1 MKLYSVDRA
10 EQSKKLSLEKDNG
23 SMDARIKRKLV
34 ALKEKD
40 SQKTQRTISE
50 LDWHHFRKQNQGLS
64 DIIKDNAEIQETL
77 PDIKLA
83 KRILVSGILSPND
96 MISTRLN
103 YYLEGNDTHK
113 EGSLRILSLI
123 EDYFTREANILDNLP
138 ELLADV
144 LFNTGSYPVLILPE
158 TVIDTVINSD
168 CQIGKEDLTCALE
181 SLNSNLGL
189 LGKPSRPTPFVITDN
204 FNLLKKP
211 SLLEKKRAEAVQ
223 ALIRDQ
229 QVGLEAKALY
239 PKRVYDK
246 SPLQVLRKEPS
257 RFGAPVLMKIPSS
270 ATLPVYVPGNPSA
283 HVGYF
288 ILLDETGRPL
298 SQANQENNLRNL
310 KRTGKNEAEARLSEM
325 VVGMHN
331 ALYGDDLNRDKNKI
345 NFDLF
350 VHLLEEELGH
360 RLSEGVFEEE
370 TMLAN
375 ISQLASIM
383 FSRALSQKGSSLLFV
398 PVELLTYFAFDY
410 NLDGLGESL
419 LDKSR
424 ILSGIRTV
432 LMLSNVIGSIRN
444 SVPRTTVNIELDPD
458 DIDPALT
465 VETLM
470 AEFFK
475 GQGDAFPLWEN
486 NPVDITRALQR
497 SSVDVV
503 VSGNARYPQTK
514 MDVTDKARSVIL
526 PDNELENQMR
536 RRHYMSMGLPPEI
549 MDAEMNVEFA
559 TTLISSNLMLAKE
572 ISLYQKILSDQIT
585 EHVRKIILM
594 SPELYQ
600 RLEKEMHSLT
610 KKEQVSLPELLT
622 RLRVTLPAPDTNRL
636 ESQIK
641 AFDIFTAAL
650 DKVFESYF
658 SENMFGRIFGN
669 EMEEAV
675 KPTIVALKSHYER
688 RWLRKNNVLPE
699 LETLVEVNDQNAIVD
714 FNKLHEDHID
724 AFIEVAGDLFR
735 KIKQHG
741 EKIMNLIE
749 QEKQEEEGR
758 ASELETT
765 EGAPSEG
772 ESTEPPTEEETPEM
786 PEEAPTE
793 EEVPEMPEEAPTE
806 EEVPE
811 MPEEAPTEEEVPE
824 MPEEPPT
831 EEEPPEL
838 S

>member
-1 MKLYSVDRA
+1 MKLYSVDKNEPA
-10 EQSKKLSLEKDNG
+10 KKLSLEKDNG
-23 SMDARIKRKLV
+23 SEDARIQRKLV
-34 ALKEKD
+34 ALKGKD
-40 SQKTQRTISE
+40 YRKTERNLAE
-50 LDWHHFRKQNQGLS
+50 LDWHSFRNQNQGLS

-83 KRILVSGILSPND
+83 KRLLVSGILSPND

-103 YYLEGNDTHK
+103 FYLDGDEPNR

-123 EDYFTREANILDNLP
+123 ETHFTSDYKIMEILP
-138 ELLADV
+138 ELLGDV
-144 LFNTGSYPVLILPE
+144 LFNTGSYPLMILPE

-168 CQIGKEDLTCALE
+168 CQIGKESLSIALE
-181 SLNSNLGL
+181 GLNRPLGL
-189 LGKPSRPTPFVITDN
+189 LGPPRKTIPFPVTDN
-204 FNLLKKP
+204 FNVLKKP
-211 SLLEKKRAEAVQ
+211 WLLEKKRGQ
-223 ALIRDQ
+223 TIHALIRSQ
-229 QVGLEAKALY
+229 QVGLEKELSY
-239 PKRVYDK
+239 PKRIYETV
-246 SPLQVLRKEPS
+246 PLQVLNTEKARV
-257 RFGAPVLMKIPSS
+257 GNPVIMKIPSS
-270 ATLPVYVPGNPSA
+270 ATIPVYVPGDPRN

-288 ILLDETGRPL
+288 VLLDETGRPL
-298 SQANQENNLRNL
+298 SQENQEENLRNL

-331 ALYGDDLNRDKNKI
+331 AMYGDTLSRDKNKI

-350 VHLLEEELGH
+350 VHLLEEELNH
-360 RLSEGVFEEE
+360 RLKEGAFQEE
-370 TMLAN
+370 TALSN
-375 ISQLASIM
+375 ITQVASIM
-383 FSRALSQKGSSLLFV
+383 FSRALSAKTSSLLFV
-398 PVELLTYFAFDY
+398 PTELMTYFAFDY
-410 NLDGLGESL
+410 NHDGIGESL

-458 DIDPALT
+458 DIDPAAT

-514 MDVTDKARSVIL
+514 MDVTDKSRSVIF

-549 MDAEMNVEFA
+549 IDAEMNVEFA
-559 TTLISSNLMLAKE
+559 TSLISSNLMLAKE
-572 ISLYQKILSDQIT
+572 IGLYQKILSDQLTNHI
-585 EHVRKIILM
+585 RKQILM
-594 SPELYQ
+594 TPELYQ
-600 RLEKEMHSLT
+600 RLEKEVKDLS
-610 KKEQVSLPELLT
+610 KKEQLPLSDVLA
-622 RLRVTLPAPDTNRL
+622 RLRVSLPAPDTNKL
-636 ESQIK
+636 DSQIK
-641 AFDIFTAAL
+641 AFDVFTTAL

-675 KPTIVALKSHYER
+675 KPTIVALKAHYER
-688 RWLRKNNVLPE
+688 RWLRQNNVLPE
-699 LETLVEVNDQNAIVD
+699 LETLVDTRDQSAIVD
-714 FNKLHEDHID
+714 FNKLHEDHLD

-749 QEKQEEEGR
+749 KEKQEEQQ
-758 ASELETT
+758 ASEREQTH
-765 EGAPSEG
+765 
-772 ESTEPPTEEETPEM
+772 EPPTETEEETPEMTEEPPTETEEETPEM
-786 PEEAPTE
+786 PADVPE
-793 EEVPEMPEEAPTE
+793 EEEIPELPEEAPE
-806 EEVPE
+806 EEAE
-811 MPEEAPTEEEVPE
+811 G
-824 MPEEPPT
+824 
-831 EEEPPEL
+831 EPPE
-838 S
+838 SP